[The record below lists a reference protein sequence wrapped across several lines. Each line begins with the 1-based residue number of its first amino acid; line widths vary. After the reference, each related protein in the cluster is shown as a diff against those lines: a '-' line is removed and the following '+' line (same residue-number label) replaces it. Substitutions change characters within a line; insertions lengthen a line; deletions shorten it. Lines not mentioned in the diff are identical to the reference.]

1 MTKVTNMMKLA
12 FAAFL
17 SIVMLPAMSQNDIA
31 MQASTLGT
39 DIVSKDIGD
48 PSANPWVVGQWI
60 TVGGEVT
67 ILNECPDNPE
77 APKTGAK
84 AMRVSVH
91 YPKRTFGGWNA
102 SPKNKVL
109 PGKPTKLSVW
119 VRNSSDPACEPKLD
133 GLGFDF
139 VDANTNKFNVY
150 FGAKLGEGWKYV
162 EKELPKVVR
171 GKDGK
176 NVPVK
181 YPIVLESMSQSNWGD
196 RNNPNDVSIVIDY
209 FDLRLYTD
217 MSEVAPS
224 KRPFNVQ
231 VSFPAIGNNFF
242 YGIEKPEI
250 VVAAGSWIGQEKT
263 IEFDGKVVSSTGEER
278 VLKIPNLKCFDS
290 SSITAPLPFTEP
302 GAYTV
307 SLTAKGF
314 PEVKTFTHRFIIT
327 RKPPKLTE
335 EEKLWSIYAMNLH
348 GGTFCGYEFWERI
361 GMVWVRDYAYTF
373 PWMVNARGEG
383 GYKGWP
389 WYPKILKSALDHDL
403 MTLPCLMHS
412 INGSQDKVTGK
423 WKINPMTKKWRRDMS
438 LIVATFPELRAW
450 ELDNEKDTLMFN
462 DPENYDLYHK
472 TFGEVVHGVDPDVW
486 AVEQGAAGIYVEPT
500 RERVLSGAFDDI
512 DVCNGH
518 RYCGIYAPELAKNN
532 ANTGQGEAKQ
542 EYARDQWRRWK
553 RAACADGK
561 QRQIWIT
568 EFGWD
573 TRAGQIVTEW
583 EQAAYCQRGYMQGY
597 ASGVDKIF
605 WYWYFDSDTPDP
617 RWFFD
622 GCGLYDRF
630 HEPKPV
636 SAAFSAMRTF
646 LPANV
651 KFVGYA
657 NPTSNSRVQ
666 IFEVNGKFVA
676 AAFKLDKDGPDTFI
690 DDPKAEKYYD
700 MYGSEVKQ
708 TKGRKL
714 DIAPTWYIG
723 YDKNHEWMKQTPVDI
738 LSDSYLLNVAGEV
751 IEFKLDNMDKVD
763 YTITCPADWKQ
774 EKVADGINVTTP
786 QTLPRSSHT
795 FTVVGKCKAT
805 GVEKVMTVELDVIP
819 EVYAKSY
826 SVQFDGKFYIECVN
840 QSKYKQT
847 HILKAQVPEG
857 WVVEPAQ
864 TEYTAEPNEKVTINY
879 VLKKSTSVRADDK
892 ENAPYIRIE
901 STDGRLLD
909 RAPIVQRDWTL
920 NSKNNVKIDGNL
932 KEWDANNQLPT
943 WMVGP
948 LGDNEKSK
956 VYMAYSKD
964 GLYLA
969 FDVADSQCFCA
980 DPRSFWRATDCL
992 EFMFNSSA
1000 TFEIDE
1006 KWTKNH
1012 HQFWFCPLAD
1022 ENRAYAGIWG
1032 RAEGQE
1038 SIYDIPEVKSVVKK
1052 TADGYIMEAFIP
1064 AQHLHGFKPV
1074 PGTMAG
1080 VSFTMA
1086 VQGHKR
1092 QREFYWPG
1100 SKADNLVVSPWA
1112 WGKVKFGK

>member
-1 MTKVTNMMKLA
+1 MKILKNMTKLFLV
-12 FAAFL
+12 AFL
-17 SIVMLPAMSQNDIA
+17 SVVVQSAMSQDIN
-31 MQASTLGT
+31 S
-39 DIVSKDIGD
+39 DVVSKDIGD
-48 PSANPWVVGQWI
+48 PTANPWSVGQWI

-67 ILNECPDNPE
+67 SIDDVPSNPE

-84 AMRVSVH
+84 SMRVSVH
-91 YPKRTFGGWNA
+91 YPVRTFGGWNA

-109 PGKPTKLSVW
+109 PGKPVKLSTW
-119 VRNSSDPACEPKLD
+119 IRNVTDLSVNPKID
-133 GLGFDF
+133 GLSFEF
-139 VDANTNKFNVY
+139 VDANTNKFSVH
-150 FGAKLGEGWKYV
+150 FSAKPNTGWQYQ
-162 EKELPKVVR
+162 EKELPSKIKDKN
-171 GKDGK
+171 GKL
-176 NVPVK
+176 VPVA
-181 YPIVLESMSQSNWGD
+181 YPVVLDTIGQSNWFD
-196 RNNPNDVSIVIDY
+196 KNNPNAVSVVLDL
-209 FDLRLYTD
+209 FDLRLHTD
-217 MSEVAPS
+217 MSEVPVN
-224 KRPFNVQ
+224 KRPYNVQ
-231 VSFPAIGNNFF
+231 LSFPAVGNNFF

-250 VVAAGSWIGQEKT
+250 ILAAGSWIGEEKT
-263 IEFDGKVVSSTGEER
+263 IEFDAKVISSTGEER
-278 VLKIPNLKCFDS
+278 KLVISNLKVFDAS
-290 SSITAPLPFTEP
+290 SVTAALPFTEP

-307 SLTAKGF
+307 NLKAKGF
-314 PEVKTFTHRFIIT
+314 PETKEFSARFIIT

-335 EEKLWSIYAMNLH
+335 EQKRWSIYAMNLH
-348 GGTFCGYEFWERI
+348 GGTACYYEFWERI

-383 GYKGWP
+383 AYKGWP

-412 INGSQDKVTGK
+412 LKSETDQATGRPH
-423 WKINPMTKKWRRDMS
+423 IAPMTKKWRRDMS
-438 LIVATFPELRAW
+438 LIIATFPEIVAW

-630 HEPKPV
+630 RQPKPV

-646 LPANV
+646 LPADV
-651 KFVGYA
+651 KYVGYA
-657 NPTSNSRVQ
+657 NPSANSRVQ
-666 IFEVNGKFVA
+666 IFDVNGTLVA
-676 AAFKLDKDGPDTFI
+676 AAFKLDKNGADTFI
-690 DDPKAEKYYD
+690 DDPKADKYYD
-700 MYGSEVKQ
+700 MYGSEQKQ
-708 TKGRKL
+708 TKNRKL

-723 YDKNHEWMKQTPVDI
+723 FDKNHDWMKQTPIDI

-751 IEFKLDNMDKVD
+751 IEFKLDNMDKVE
-763 YTITCPADWKQ
+763 YTINCPAEWVQ

-786 QTLPRSSHT
+786 QTLTRSSRS
-795 FTVVGKCKAT
+795 FTVVGKYQ
-805 GVEKVMTVELDVIP
+805 GIEKVMNIELDIIP

-840 QSKYKQT
+840 QSKYKKT

-857 WVVEPAQ
+857 WVVEPAL
-864 TEYTAEPNEKVTINY
+864 TEYTAEPNQKIKIDY

-901 STDGRLLD
+901 SEDGRLLD
-909 RAPIVQRDWTL
+909 RAPIVQRDWTM
-920 NSKNNVKIDGNL
+920 NSKNDVKIDGNL
-932 KEWDANNQLPT
+932 KEWNANNQLPT

-948 LGDNEKSK
+948 LGDNENSR

-1000 TFEIDE
+1000 TFEVGE

-1032 RAEGQE
+1032 RSEGQE

-1052 TADGYIMEAFIP
+1052 TKDGYIMEAFIP
-1064 AQHLHGFKPV
+1064 AMHLHGFKPV